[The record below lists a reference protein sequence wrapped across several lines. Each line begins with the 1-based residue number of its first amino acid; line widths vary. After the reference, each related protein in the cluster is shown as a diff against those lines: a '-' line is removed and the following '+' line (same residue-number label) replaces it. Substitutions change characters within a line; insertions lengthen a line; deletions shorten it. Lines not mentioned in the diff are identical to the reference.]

1 MLLRSITLGL
11 ALALGAAPAAPAT
24 PRAAFKLAFL
34 TGPTS
39 TIAGSK
45 ISPAVQVQL
54 QNAAGQRITT
64 SGVRLGVMLGNDPS
78 GGVLHGATASV
89 TQNGIATF
97 ADLSLDKVGIGY
109 TLYAFGRDAEGIE
122 SAPFDVA
129 AAPAAALRF
138 QTNPNNAPAWNTLAA
153 VDVAVVDAYGNAA
166 ANPNFPITLSL
177 GANPG
182 TNLIHASGSV
192 GNPVLELVDHQTP
205 ALLPP
210 VVNPGPK
217 SVSAMIYEPNVG
229 KIFAADLSNSL
240 SLIDPQSGS
249 QQFLG
254 ATGALPTAVKAL
266 VFGPVHHALLAGLIT
281 EGNLYVVDPMTGVA
295 SLLGL
300 LTIPGDGVL
309 NVSGLAVDPTTQQIF
324 AISQLGS
331 VGPDNRA
338 LITID
343 ESTLAAHVIGLM
355 GDRFSGL
362 AFRPDGSL
370 IAVSGDG
377 GANAEKLFTV
387 DKQTGATSVLF
398 ALGNGDSG
406 ETIAMIPAQL
416 RGTLTKNTSAGL
428 ASFGDLR
435 VTAPAGG
442 YTLRASAPGLEGA
455 ESRLFGAAAPDLSG
469 IVAFGSASQTVSESV
484 GTVTVPLTLSQA
496 QSHDVVAWI
505 NVTGSALGPGFPGA
519 DTDLPGF
526 IDIPITIPA
535 GQLGT
540 NITFHVID
548 DSTHENA
555 ETVILTL
562 KRIALGTLGSAIV
575 HTVTIQDND

>member
-1 MLLRSITLGL
+1 MTCAPRGLPCSDFWDGIGGCSFARSPSDSLSPWARRQPPQPPARGVQARLPHRPHEHDRGL
-11 ALALGAAPAAPAT
+11 EDL
-24 PRAAFKLAFL
+24 
-34 TGPTS
+34 
-39 TIAGSK
+39 
-45 ISPAVQVQL
+45 PAVRVQL

-97 ADLSLDKVGIGY
+97 ADLSSIKLG
-109 TLYAFGRDAEGIE
+109 
-122 SAPFDVA
+122 SATRSTPSGA
-129 AAPAAALRF
+129 TPRGSRARPSTWRRPYAAALRF

-249 QQFLG
+249 QLFLG

-300 LTIPGDGVL
+300 SRSPAT
-309 NVSGLAVDPTTQQIF
+309 
-324 AISQLGS
+324 
-331 VGPDNRA
+331 
-338 LITID
+338 
-343 ESTLAAHVIGLM
+343 ESSM
-355 GDRFSGL
+355 
-362 AFRPDGSL
+362 
-370 IAVSGDG
+370 
-377 GANAEKLFTV
+377 
-387 DKQTGATSVLF
+387 
-398 ALGNGDSG
+398 
-406 ETIAMIPAQL
+406 
-416 RGTLTKNTSAGL
+416 
-428 ASFGDLR
+428 
-435 VTAPAGG
+435 
-442 YTLRASAPGLEGA
+442 
-455 ESRLFGAAAPDLSG
+455 
-469 IVAFGSASQTVSESV
+469 
-484 GTVTVPLTLSQA
+484 
-496 QSHDVVAWI
+496 
-505 NVTGSALGPGFPGA
+505 
-519 DTDLPGF
+519 
-526 IDIPITIPA
+526 
-535 GQLGT
+535 
-540 NITFHVID
+540 
-548 DSTHENA
+548 
-555 ETVILTL
+555 
-562 KRIALGTLGSAIV
+562 
-575 HTVTIQDND
+575 

>member
-1 MLLRSITLGL
+1 M
-11 ALALGAAPAAPAT
+11 
-24 PRAAFKLAFL
+24 
-34 TGPTS
+34 
-39 TIAGSK
+39 
-45 ISPAVQVQL
+45 
-54 QNAAGQRITT
+54 
-64 SGVRLGVMLGNDPS
+64 
-78 GGVLHGATASV
+78 
-89 TQNGIATF
+89 
-97 ADLSLDKVGIGY
+97 
-109 TLYAFGRDAEGIE
+109 
-122 SAPFDVA
+122 
-129 AAPAAALRF
+129 
-138 QTNPNNAPAWNTLAA
+138 
-153 VDVAVVDAYGNAA
+153 
-166 ANPNFPITLSL
+166 
-177 GANPG
+177 
-182 TNLIHASGSV
+182 
-192 GNPVLELVDHQTP
+192 
-205 ALLPP
+205 
-210 VVNPGPK
+210 
-217 SVSAMIYEPNVG
+217 
-229 KIFAADLSNSL
+229 
-240 SLIDPQSGS
+240 
-249 QQFLG
+249 
-254 ATGALPTAVKAL
+254 
-266 VFGPVHHALLAGLIT
+266 
-281 EGNLYVVDPMTGVA
+281 
-295 SLLGL
+295 
-300 LTIPGDGVL
+300 
-309 NVSGLAVDPTTQQIF
+309 SGLAVDPTTQQIF

-343 ESTLAAHVIGLM
+343 AVDARGARDRTH

-406 ETIAMIPAQL
+406 ETIAMIPAQPANRSPRIL
-416 RGTLTKNTSAGL
+416 RRG
-428 ASFGDLR
+428 
-435 VTAPAGG
+435 
-442 YTLRASAPGLEGA
+442 LRASATCGSPPRGRLHAPRERPRARGA